1 MEWDNKIRAFLY
13 AGLVAVLLCLIGLVF
28 VVFRHME
35 QVKEANAIDHLRRE
49 KAVLIEKIR
58 DGVYSRSYIIPYTAV
73 LDDYFDR
80 YEQKDVFAESAAI
93 VSDSIAQLDK
103 FDLNE
108 EERWFFSN
116 VRRLIM
122 EMRPVVEGAMDLAV
136 EDPQS
141 ELLKPLLIEARW
153 RQRDLQVIL
162 TEFAGH
168 SNTLANREFTLEERR
183 LDEAQKRIILLAIGL
198 SFSALGITV
207 FLLWHGAQSRRL
219 LQEAVEERTR
229 ELRFE
234 KEKAQ
239 LASRAKTEFL
249 SSTSHELRTPLNAII
264 GFAHTLRTGVFGQMA
279 SPKHD
284 EYLEDIQ
291 TSGEHL
297 LSLINDILDVSAIE
311 EGQLKLDEDALD
323 LHAIADS
330 CLQLVSGRAQKGH
343 VRVVNTISKAM
354 PKLWADERRL
364 KQIVL
369 NLLSNAVK
377 FTPELGKVK
386 ITATQTEDGALA
398 LTVSD
403 TGIGMT
409 EEDLLKAMTPFGQVD
424 GGLDRKNE
432 GTGLGLPLTQGLV
445 ELHGGRLAFD
455 SAPGEG
461 TAISAVFPKER
472 VIDR

>member
-28 VVFRHME
+28 VVFHHME

-80 YEQKDVFAESAAI
+80 YDQKAVFDASAAI
-93 VSDSIAQLDK
+93 VSDSILQLEK

-108 EERWFFSN
+108 EERWFFN
-116 VRRLIM
+116 NMRRLIM
-122 EMRPVVEGAMDLAV
+122 EMRPIIEGAMDLAV

-141 ELLKPLLIEARW
+141 EMLKPLLIEARW
-153 RQRDLQVIL
+153 RQRDMQIIL

-168 SNTLANREFTLEERR
+168 SNTLANREFMLEERR

-219 LQEAVEERTR
+219 LREAVEERTR

-239 LASRAKTEFL
+239 LANRAKSEFL

-264 GFAHTLRTGVFGQMA
+264 GFANILRTGIFGQMA

-297 LSLINDILDVSAIE
+297 L
-311 EGQLKLDEDALD
+311 
-323 LHAIADS
+323 
-330 CLQLVSGRAQKGH
+330 R
-343 VRVVNTISKAM
+343 
-354 PKLWADERRL
+354 P
-364 KQIVL
+364 
-369 NLLSNAVK
+369 
-377 FTPELGKVK
+377 
-386 ITATQTEDGALA
+386 
-398 LTVSD
+398 
-403 TGIGMT
+403 
-409 EEDLLKAMTPFGQVD
+409 
-424 GGLDRKNE
+424 
-432 GTGLGLPLTQGLV
+432 
-445 ELHGGRLAFD
+445 
-455 SAPGEG
+455 
-461 TAISAVFPKER
+461 
-472 VIDR
+472 